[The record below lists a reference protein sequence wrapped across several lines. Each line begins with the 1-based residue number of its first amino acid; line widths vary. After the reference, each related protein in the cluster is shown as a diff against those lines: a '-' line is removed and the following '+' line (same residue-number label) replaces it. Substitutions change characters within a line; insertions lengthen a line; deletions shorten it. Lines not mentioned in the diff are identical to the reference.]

1 MLFSFSL
8 FETLL
13 KVDSLGGGGNLF
25 LIFQLSTYI
34 FLFSLFETW
43 LVVVVVVGTCF
54 VLFSLL
60 TTWFLEL
67 LWGFFLCKPGFHS
80 VYYIGTMPRF
90 VERKPVFWNNYL
102 YLMEKKK
109 SQKYRRK
116 KFKTLFFV
124 CLQLGW

>member
-43 LVVVVVVGTCF
+43 LVTVVVVGTCF
-54 VLFSLL
+54 VLFSLFE
-60 TTWFLEL
+60 TWLVVVVVV
-67 LWGFFLCKPGFHS
+67 GTFFCVNRVFTL
-80 VYYIGTMPRF
+80 YII
-90 VERKPVFWNNYL
+90 
-102 YLMEKKK
+102 
-109 SQKYRRK
+109 
-116 KFKTLFFV
+116 
-124 CLQLGW
+124 